1 MKKSSII
8 IHSIFFLIIFTGSSV
23 SYAGEIPGIIE
34 MADGNYITFPTTP
47 EEKAFH
53 EGTRVKSEWFK
64 PAKYAMPGERVLE
77 FEMAESGIKISFPLS
92 EKETAAAGLKNSGS
106 ELPHS
111 VVFIQPE
118 QRVIKIELPETG
130 HYILFP
136 VSQ

>member
-47 EEKAFH
+47 EDKAFH
-53 EGTRVKSEWFK
+53 EGTRVNSKWFK
-64 PAKYAMPGERVLE
+64 PAKYAMPDERVLE